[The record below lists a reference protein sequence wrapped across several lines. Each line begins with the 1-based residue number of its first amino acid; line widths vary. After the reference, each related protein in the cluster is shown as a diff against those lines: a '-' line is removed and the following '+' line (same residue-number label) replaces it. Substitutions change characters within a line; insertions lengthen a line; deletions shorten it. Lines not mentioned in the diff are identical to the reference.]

1 MSKIEEMRHEYH
13 RRISASLIFMKQ
25 KDIPSIA
32 DVSSK
37 GSTNI
42 SRLLVKTLGFKIRK
56 SSTEGQTAGKGFEDL
71 TRDFLQEVFG
81 HLQKVR
87 PGTWRFSV
95 HEEISAFSQYQHL
108 GELTNI
114 LKTGVQKDTRTN
126 LKSLLGDY
134 LVTPDIVVLREPL
147 PDSEL
152 DGTGK
157 LLGSSSSPHH
167 TPLRKKN
174 SQNEILHASISCK
187 WTIRSDRAQNARTEA
202 LNLIRNRKG
211 NTPHIAVVTAEPLPS
226 RIASVALGTGDID
239 CVYHFALHELQTA
252 VRKVGNETE
261 QEQLEMMINGRRLR
275 DIVDLP
281 FDLAI

>member
-1 MSKIEEMRHEYH
+1 MSKIEDMRHQYQ
-13 RRISASLIFMKQ
+13 RRVSASLIYMKQ
-25 KDIPSIA
+25 GNIPSMA
-32 DVSSK
+32 DVGSK

-42 SRLLVKTLGFKIRK
+42 SKHLVKTLGFKMRK
-56 SSTEGQTAGKGFEDL
+56 SATEGQTAGKGFEDL
-71 TRDFLQEVFG
+71 TRDFLQEVFEY
-81 HLQKVR
+81 LQNLR
-87 PGTWRFSV
+87 PGKWRFSV
-95 HEEISAFSQYQHL
+95 HEEISAFTQYKHL
-108 GELTNI
+108 GELTQI
-114 LKTGVQKDTRTN
+114 LKSGIQKDMRTN

-134 LVTPDIVVLREPL
+134 LVTPDIVILREPL
-147 PDSEL
+147 ADSEL
-152 DGTGK
+152 DHSGG
-157 LLGSSSSPHH
+157 LLDGSRYPQH

-174 SQNEILHASISCK
+174 SESELLHASISCK

-239 CVYHFALHELQTA
+239 CVYHFALPELQTA
-252 VRKVGNETE
+252 VREVGNETE

>member
-1 MSKIEEMRHEYH
+1 MSKIEDMRHQYQ
-13 RRISASLIFMKQ
+13 RRVSASLIYMKQ
-25 KDIPSIA
+25 GNIPSMA
-32 DVSSK
+32 DVGSK

-42 SRLLVKTLGFKIRK
+42 SKHLVKTLGFRMRK
-56 SSTEGQTAGKGFEDL
+56 SATEGQTAGKGFEDL
-71 TRDFLQEVFG
+71 TRDFLQEVFEY
-81 HLQKVR
+81 LQNLR
-87 PGTWRFSV
+87 PGKWRFSV
-95 HEEISAFSQYQHL
+95 HEEISAFTQYKHL
-108 GELTNI
+108 GELTEI
-114 LKTGVQKDTRTN
+114 LKSGVQKDMRTN

-134 LVTPDIVVLREPL
+134 LVTPDIVILREPL
-147 PDSEL
+147 ADSEL
-152 DGTGK
+152 DHSGK
-157 LLGSSSSPHH
+157 LLDGSRYPQH

-174 SQNEILHASISCK
+174 SESELLHASISCK

-239 CVYHFALHELQTA
+239 CVYHFALPELQTA
-252 VRKVGNETE
+252 VREVGNETE

>member
-1 MSKIEEMRHEYH
+1 MSKIEDMRHQYQ
-13 RRISASLIFMKQ
+13 RRVSASLIYMKQ
-25 KDIPSIA
+25 GNIPSMA
-32 DVSSK
+32 DVGSK

-42 SRLLVKTLGFKIRK
+42 SKHLVKTLGFKMRK
-56 SSTEGQTAGKGFEDL
+56 SATEGQTAGKGFEDL
-71 TRDFLQEVFG
+71 TRDFLQEVFEY
-81 HLQKVR
+81 LQNLR
-87 PGTWRFSV
+87 PGKWRFSV
-95 HEEISAFSQYQHL
+95 HEEISAFTQYKHL
-108 GELTNI
+108 GELTQI
-114 LKTGVQKDTRTN
+114 LKSGIQKDMRTN

-134 LVTPDIVVLREPL
+134 LVTPDIVILREPL
-147 PDSEL
+147 ADSEL
-152 DGTGK
+152 DHSGK
-157 LLGSSSSPHH
+157 LLDGSRYPQH

-174 SQNEILHASISCK
+174 SESELLHASISCK

-239 CVYHFALHELQTA
+239 CVYHFALPELQTA
-252 VRKVGNETE
+252 VREVGNETE

>member
-1 MSKIEEMRHEYH
+1 MSKIEDMRHQYQ
-13 RRISASLIFMKQ
+13 RRVSASLIYMKQ
-25 KDIPSIA
+25 GNIPSMA
-32 DVSSK
+32 DVGSK

-42 SRLLVKTLGFKIRK
+42 SKHLVKTLGFKMRK
-56 SSTEGQTAGKGFEDL
+56 SATEGQTAGKGFEDL
-71 TRDFLQEVFG
+71 TRDFLQEVFEY
-81 HLQKVR
+81 LQNLR
-87 PGTWRFSV
+87 PGKWRFSV
-95 HEEISAFSQYQHL
+95 HEEISAFTQYKHL
-108 GELTNI
+108 GELTQI
-114 LKTGVQKDTRTN
+114 LKSGVQKDMRTN

-134 LVTPDIVVLREPL
+134 LVTPDIVILREPL
-147 PDSEL
+147 ADSEL
-152 DGTGK
+152 DHSGK
-157 LLGSSSSPHH
+157 LLDGSRYPQH

-174 SQNEILHASISCK
+174 SESELLHASISCK

-239 CVYHFALHELQTA
+239 CVYHFALPELQTA
-252 VRKVGNETE
+252 VREVGNETE

>member
-1 MSKIEEMRHEYH
+1 MSKIEDMRHQYQ
-13 RRISASLIFMKQ
+13 RRVSASLIYMKQ
-25 KDIPSIA
+25 GNIPSMA
-32 DVSSK
+32 DVGSK

-42 SRLLVKTLGFKIRK
+42 SKHLVKTLGFRMRK
-56 SSTEGQTAGKGFEDL
+56 SATEGQTAGKGFEDL
-71 TRDFLQEVFG
+71 TRDFLQEVFEY
-81 HLQKVR
+81 LQNLR
-87 PGTWRFSV
+87 PGKWRFSV
-95 HEEISAFSQYQHL
+95 HEEISAFTQYKHL
-108 GELTNI
+108 GELTQI
-114 LKTGVQKDTRTN
+114 LKSGIQKDMRTN

-134 LVTPDIVVLREPL
+134 LVTPDIVILREPL
-147 PDSEL
+147 ADSEL
-152 DGTGK
+152 DHSGK
-157 LLGSSSSPHH
+157 LLDGSRYPQH

-174 SQNEILHASISCK
+174 SESELLHASISCK

-239 CVYHFALHELQTA
+239 CVYHFALPELQTA
-252 VRKVGNETE
+252 VRGVGNETE

-275 DIVDLP
+275 DIADLP

>member
-13 RRISASLIFMKQ
+13 RRISASLIYLKQ
-25 KDIPSIA
+25 GDIPSMA

-42 SRLLVKTLGFKIRK
+42 SRHLVNTLGFKIRK
-56 SSTEGQTAGKGFEDL
+56 SSTQGQTAGKGFEDL
-71 TRDFLQEVFG
+71 TKDFLQEVFR

-87 PGTWRFSV
+87 PGKWRFSV
-95 HEEISAFSQYQHL
+95 HEEISAFSQYKHL
-108 GELTNI
+108 GELTDI
-114 LKTGVQKDTRTN
+114 LTTGVKKETRTN

-147 PDSEL
+147 ADRDL
-152 DGTGK
+152 DNTGK
-157 LLGSSSSPHH
+157 LLDASGCPHH

-174 SQNEILHASISCK
+174 SQSEILHASISCK

-239 CVYHFALHELQTA
+239 CVYHFALHELETA
-252 VRKVGNETE
+252 VRDAGNETE
-261 QEQLEMMINGRRLR
+261 QEQLDMMMNGRRLR
-275 DIVDLP
+275 DIADLP

>member
-1 MSKIEEMRHEYH
+1 MSKIEDMRHQYQ
-13 RRISASLIFMKQ
+13 RRVSASLIYMKQ
-25 KDIPSIA
+25 GNIPSMA
-32 DVSSK
+32 DVGSK

-42 SRLLVKTLGFKIRK
+42 SKHLVKTLGFKMRK
-56 SSTEGQTAGKGFEDL
+56 SATEGQTAGKGFEDL
-71 TRDFLQEVFG
+71 TRDFLQEAFEY
-81 HLQKVR
+81 LQNLR
-87 PGTWRFSV
+87 PGKWRFSV
-95 HEEISAFSQYQHL
+95 HEEISAFTQYKHL
-108 GELTNI
+108 GELTEI
-114 LKTGVQKDTRTN
+114 LKSGVQKDMRTN

-134 LVTPDIVVLREPL
+134 LVTPDIVILREPL
-147 PDSEL
+147 ADSEL
-152 DGTGK
+152 DHSGT
-157 LLGSSSSPHH
+157 LLDGSRYPQH

-174 SQNEILHASISCK
+174 SESELLHASISCK

-239 CVYHFALHELQTA
+239 CVYHFALPELQTA
-252 VRKVGNETE
+252 VREVGNETE

>member
-1 MSKIEEMRHEYH
+1 
-13 RRISASLIFMKQ
+13 MKQ
-25 KDIPSIA
+25 GNIPSMA
-32 DVSSK
+32 DVGSK

-42 SRLLVKTLGFKIRK
+42 SKHLVKTLGFRMRK
-56 SSTEGQTAGKGFEDL
+56 SATEGQTAGKGFEDL
-71 TRDFLQEVFG
+71 TRDFLQEVFEY
-81 HLQKVR
+81 LQNLR
-87 PGTWRFSV
+87 PGKWRFSV
-95 HEEISAFSQYQHL
+95 HEEISAFTQYKHL
-108 GELTNI
+108 GELTEI
-114 LKTGVQKDTRTN
+114 LKSGVQKDMRTS

-134 LVTPDIVVLREPL
+134 LVTPDIVILREPL
-147 PDSEL
+147 ADSEL
-152 DGTGK
+152 DHSGK
-157 LLGSSSSPHH
+157 LLDGSRYPQH

-174 SQNEILHASISCK
+174 SESELLHASISCK

-239 CVYHFALHELQTA
+239 CVYHFALPELQTA
-252 VRKVGNETE
+252 VREVGNETE